1 MLRVDISFADII
13 TLTTGYQMK
22 GVITKQTDD
31 YVKIRLEGGEMKFSM
46 DKVDSIEK
54 QSDIENLKLLKK
66 SQINPSKNN
75 PVAKTTVLKKPKKE
89 QKISSGKK
97 VAIEDYLVDGYVVI
111 FDFYADWCGPCKS
124 IAPRLEK
131 IINKYDDVILRK
143 IDIVNWESEV
153 TKQYNIRSVPNIW
166 VFDKKGRKIGSPT
179 HDINTVEKYVE
190 KAR

>member
-1 MLRVDISFADII
+1 MLRANISFADII

-46 DKVDSIEK
+46 DKVESIEK

-66 SQINPSKNN
+66 SHVNPSKNN
-75 PVAKTTVLKKPKKE
+75 PVAKTTALKKPKKE

-153 TKQYNIRSVPNIW
+153 VKQYNIRSVPNIW
-166 VFDKKGRKIGSPT
+166 VFDKKGKKTGSPT